1 MEEPWP
7 SAQHGRVLG
16 TPRATEEKRLFSGSA
31 CCEVGEAQHGFAC
44 LDLFLSVQT
53 MCGGSAAAVTIS

>member
-16 TPRATEEKRLFSGSA
+16 TPRATEEKDCLA
-31 CCEVGEAQHGFAC
+31 DQHAAKWGEAQHGFAS
-44 LDLFLSVQT
+44 LDLFLSVHK
-53 MCGGSAAAVTIS
+53 